1 MSDAPDRTPQTR
13 PAGWDT
19 GTGTATGN
27 RGIRYGAPGE
37 IVRSGDPTATA
48 LQLWAYLSNAYSAI
62 HAHATDDLAGHGLSI
77 AEFGLLE
84 ILHQKGPLPLGEVQR
99 NLSVSSGGVTF
110 LVDRLEKK
118 ELVERRSSQEDRR
131 SKYAALTAKGEG
143 VMGEIL
149 PAHAER
155 IRESMSSLTLP
166 EQRTAI
172 GILRAL
178 AREAASRNG
187 APAKTR

>member
-1 MSDAPDRTPQTR
+1 MSDVPDRTTQTH
-13 PAGWDT
+13 PAAWDT
-19 GTGTATGN
+19 ATATAN
-27 RGIRYGAPGE
+27 RGIRYRAPGE

-48 LQLWAYLSNAYSAI
+48 LQLWAHLANAHSAI
-62 HAHATDDLAGHGLSI
+62 HAHATDDLSGRGLSI

-99 NLSVSSGGVTF
+99 SLSVSSGGVTF

-118 ELVERRSSQEDRR
+118 GLVERRSSQEDRR
-131 SKYAALTAKGEG
+131 SKSAALTAKGED
-143 VMGEIL
+143 VMAEIL

-155 IRESMSSLTLP
+155 IRESMSGLTLP
-166 EQRTAI
+166 EQRSAI

-178 AREAASRNG
+178 AREAASRNR
-187 APAKTR
+187 APAKTE

>member
-1 MSDAPDRTPQTR
+1 MSDAPDRTTQTR
-13 PAGWDT
+13 PAGWDA
-19 GTGTATGN
+19 GTATAN
-27 RGIRYGAPGE
+27 RGIYYSSPGE
-37 IVRSGDPTATA
+37 TIRNGDATATA
-48 LQLWAYLSNAYSAI
+48 LQLWAYLAKAHSAI
-62 HAHATDDLAGHGLSI
+62 HAHATDNLACQGLSI

-99 NLSVSSGGVTF
+99 SLSVSSGGVTF

-118 ELVERRSSQEDRR
+118 GLVERRSSQEDRR
-131 SKYAALTAKGEG
+131 SKHAALTAKGEE
-143 VMGEIL
+143 VMAEIL

-155 IRESMSSLTLP
+155 IRESISGLTLP

-187 APAKTR
+187 PPGKTK

>member
-1 MSDAPDRTPQTR
+1 MSDTPDHRPSTR
-13 PAGWDT
+13 PTGWDA
-19 GTGTATGN
+19 GTTTAS
-27 RGIRYGAPGE
+27 RSIRYSSSGE
-37 IVRSGDPTATA
+37 FSRNGDPTATA
-48 LQLWAYLSNAYSAI
+48 LQLWAHLAKAHSAI
-62 HAHATDDLAGHGLSI
+62 HTNATEDLAGRGLSV

-99 NLSVSSGGVTF
+99 SLSVSSGGVTF

-118 ELVERRSSQEDRR
+118 NLVERRSSQQDRR
-131 SKYAALTAKGEG
+131 SKHAALTDKGEALMAE
-143 VMGEIL
+143 VL
-149 PAHAER
+149 PAHAES

-178 AREAASRNG
+178 AREAANRNG
-187 APAKTR
+187 TPVKTK